1 MSFKYGTEEKEV
13 GDRFFNFYEEESF
26 NSVIYQTKFNLK
38 EFWTTDD
45 VRETH
50 KGEKWLNAILER
62 NKMKEIIYNKL
73 VRDRIL
79 EVIEKTGKKS
89 EFHIANEK
97 EYKDLL
103 IKKLSEEVEEF
114 IENPCAEEIADILEV
129 VDSLINILGY
139 SKEEVLKIKEEKKDS
154 RGGFEKA
161 IILEKVIG

>member
-1 MSFKYGTEEKEV
+1 M
-13 GDRFFNFYEEESF
+13 
-26 NSVIYQTKFNLK
+26 
-38 EFWTTDD
+38 
-45 VRETH
+45 
-50 KGEKWLNAILER
+50 
-62 NKMKEIIYNKL
+62 

-154 RGGFEKA
+154 RSEYEKA
-161 IILEKVIG
+161 IILEKVKG

>member
-1 MSFKYGTEEKEV
+1 M
-13 GDRFFNFYEEESF
+13 
-26 NSVIYQTKFNLK
+26 
-38 EFWTTDD
+38 
-45 VRETH
+45 
-50 KGEKWLNAILER
+50 
-62 NKMKEIIYNKL
+62 
-73 VRDRIL
+73 
-79 EVIEKTGKKS
+79 
-89 EFHIANEK
+89 
-97 EYKDLL
+97 

>member
-1 MSFKYGTEEKEV
+1 
-13 GDRFFNFYEEESF
+13 
-26 NSVIYQTKFNLK
+26 
-38 EFWTTDD
+38 
-45 VRETH
+45 
-50 KGEKWLNAILER
+50 
-62 NKMKEIIYNKL
+62 MKEIIYNKL